1 MTRTNTIDPRIIDA
15 AEELG
20 WTVHEYSDGTVEF
33 SQYSPAGEDF
43 SFTVDA
49 ANVADEISNY
59 YLDFDPEEHVTM
71 WLNAK
76 QGGVSGVPSVYEL
89 VHDADEIESMLEDL
103 AIRIKE
109 VRA

>member
-20 WTVHEYSDGTVEF
+20 WTVREDSDGSVEF
-33 SQYSPAGEDF
+33 AQYSPAGEDF

-49 ANVADEISNY
+49 ANVADGVANY
-59 YLDFDPEEHVTM
+59 YEDFDPEDHVAM
-71 WLNAK
+71 WLNAR
-76 QGGVSGVPSVYEL
+76 QSGVAGIPSVYEL

-109 VRA
+109 VCA